1 MVNESELSDKHRKVQ
16 QAKDVERLE
25 TKRLAVGCPLE
36 FWGYTDISTAGG
48 IDRTLTRLFVTDV
61 KHGKPVFLPFLE
73 WVSKP

>member
-1 MVNESELSDKHRKVQ
+1 MLKGLRPKGWQSVVLLNF
-16 QAKDVERLE
+16 
-25 TKRLAVGCPLE
+25 G
-36 FWGYTDISTAGG
+36 GYTDISTAGG